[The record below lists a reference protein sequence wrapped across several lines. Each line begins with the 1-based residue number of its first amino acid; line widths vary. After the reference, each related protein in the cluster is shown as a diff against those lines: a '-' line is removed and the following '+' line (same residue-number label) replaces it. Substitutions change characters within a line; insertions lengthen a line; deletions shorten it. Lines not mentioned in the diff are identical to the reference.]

1 MSIITRRE
9 LGELDL
15 DWYCIINNRPAH
27 IASMGGPVPESFTE
41 RVTLREVEENVA
53 RLPFISDVS
62 LNEEFVKKVV
72 SKGYE
77 YVNKFK
83 LNKFIEETFKEIP
96 SFNYNENWN
105 LPVRMYANSFVD
117 KARKGFYSYARMNET
132 NTYVLVASPS
142 SVLNWRDAGLNLKIL
157 IQGQGEMPETIDMN
171 LK

>member
-41 RVTLREVEENVA
+41 RVILREIEENVA
-53 RLPFISDVS
+53 RLPFICDVT
-62 LNEEFVKKVV
+62 LNEEFVNKVV
-72 SKGYE
+72 ARGYE
-77 YVNKFK
+77 YIKKFK
-83 LNKFIEETFKEIP
+83 LNKFIEETFKAIP

-105 LPVRMYANSFVD
+105 LPVRMYVTSFVD
-117 KARKGFYSYARMNET
+117 KARKGFYSYARLYDT
-132 NTYVLVASPS
+132 DTYVLVASPS
-142 SVLNWRDAGLNLKIL
+142 SVLNWKDAGLNLQVLK
-157 IQGQGEMPETIDMN
+157 QGQGEMPETVDMK